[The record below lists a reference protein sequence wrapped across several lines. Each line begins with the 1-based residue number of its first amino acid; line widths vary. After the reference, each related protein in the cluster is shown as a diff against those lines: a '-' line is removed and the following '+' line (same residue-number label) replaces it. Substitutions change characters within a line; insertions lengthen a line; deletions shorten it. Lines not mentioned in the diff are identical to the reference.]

1 MRRGILVAIPVLGLA
16 VMLQTSIIGRINLLH
31 GAADLVLLILAAWG
45 LQERVRSAWVWGAA
59 AGLLVGFVSGI
70 PLYVYLAGY
79 LVVIGMARLLARRI
93 WQAPL
98 LAMFTVTLIGTL
110 VLLMLTYVERS
121 LVVVPVLA
129 RDFDLSFVQIILPS
143 ILLNLLLAIPVHA
156 LIRDLANR
164 LYPAGVGS

>member
-1 MRRGILVAIPVLGLA
+1 MRRDILVAVPVLGLA
-16 VMLQTSIIGRINLLH
+16 VILQTSIIERINLLD

-45 LQERVRSAWVWGAA
+45 LQERVRGAWVWGVT
-59 AGLLVGFVSGI
+59 AGLLVGFISGV
-70 PLYVYLAGY
+70 PWYVYLAGY
-79 LVVIGMARLLARRI
+79 LVIVGMACILAHRV

-98 LAMFTVTLIGTL
+98 LAMFTVTFLGTM

-121 LVVVPVLA
+121 LTEIALP
-129 RDFDLSFVQIILPS
+129 FNLSFVQIILPS

-164 LYPAGVGS
+164 LYPAEVVA

>member
-16 VMLQTSIIGRINLLH
+16 VMFQTSIIGRINLLN
-31 GAADLVLLILAAWG
+31 GSADLVLLILAAWG

-59 AGLLVGFVSGI
+59 AGFLVGLVSGV
-70 PLYVYLAGY
+70 PWYVYLVGY
-79 LVVIGMARLLARRI
+79 LVVIGLARILAHRV

-110 VLLMLTYVERS
+110 VLLMLTYLERS
-121 LVVVPVLA
+121 LFESLSLTLY
-129 RDFDLSFVQIILPS
+129 LSFMQIILPS

-164 LYPAGVGS
+164 LYPGEVVS

>member
-1 MRRGILVAIPVLGLA
+1 MQRGILVAIPVLGLA
-16 VMLQTSIIGRINLLH
+16 VMLQTSIIGRINLLN

-45 LQERVRSAWVWGAA
+45 LQERVRHAWIWGAA

-70 PLYVYLAGY
+70 PWYVYLVSY
-79 LVVIGMARLLARRI
+79 LVVVGMARLLAHRV

-110 VLLMLTYVERS
+110 VLLMLTYLERS
-121 LVVVPVLA
+121 LFEVSLV
-129 RDFDLSFVQIILPS
+129 FNLSFMQIILPS

-164 LYPAGVGS
+164 LFPEEVVS

>member
-16 VMLQTSIIGRINLLH
+16 VMLQTSIVGRINLLN
-31 GAADLVLLILAAWG
+31 GEADLVLLILAAWG

-59 AGLLVGFVSGI
+59 AGLLVGFVSGV
-70 PLYVYLAGY
+70 PWYVYLVSY
-79 LVVIGMARLLARRI
+79 LAVIGMARILAHRV

-110 VLLMLTYVERS
+110 VLLMLTYLERS
-121 LVVVPVLA
+121 LFEVS
-129 RDFDLSFVQIILPS
+129 LSFNLAFLQIILPS

-164 LYPAGVGS
+164 VYPAEVIP